1 MIFVNFK
8 SSLRATGANAE
19 KLIKELALAQ
29 KATPVPIIPVPHEL
43 DIWLCRKFWEGELW
57 TQHADFNGGTGKS
70 PVETIKEW
78 HPTSPRLSGASGIS
92 GVFLN
97 HSEHKY
103 EGYALLSKVINQCN
117 EYELK
122 TLVFAGTTDE
132 IGKILEAK
140 VIPTFVAYEPPELVG
155 SNDTSVAKAKPKSIK
170 EAADFLKAQDIPL
183 IVGAGIKDKED
194 VASCV
199 EYGAVGVAVSS
210 AIIHAEDVKAKV
222 LELAKGFE

>member
-8 SSLRATGANAE
+8 SAIRSTGKNAE
-19 KLIKELALAQ
+19 VLIRALGLAQ
-29 KATPVPIIPVPHEL
+29 KETEVPIIPVPHTL
-43 DIWLCRKFWEGELW
+43 DLWVCRENWDGELW
-57 TQHADFNGGTGKS
+57 AQHADFNGGTGKN
-70 PVETIKEW
+70 PVETLKEW
-78 HPTSPRLSGASGIS
+78 SPSTPFGVSGIS

-103 EGYALLSKVINQCN
+103 DGYHLLAKVINQCN

-122 TLVFAGTTDE
+122 TLVFAGTIDE
-132 IGKILEAK
+132 INKILEPK
-140 VIPTFVAYEPPELVG
+140 VIPTYIAYEPPELVG
-155 SNDTSVAKAKPKSIK
+155 SNETSVAKAKPKSIK
-170 EAADFLKAQDIPL
+170 EAAELLKKQDIPL

-222 LELAKGFE
+222 LELASGFAGN

>member
-29 KATPVPIIPVPHEL
+29 KATPVPIIPVPHNL
-43 DIWLCRKFWEGELW
+43 DIWMCRQHWSGDLW
-57 TQHADFNGGTGKS
+57 AQHADYNGGTGKN
-70 PVETIKEW
+70 PAETLKEW
-78 HPTSPRLSGASGIS
+78 YGSIS

-103 EGYALLSKVINQCN
+103 EGYSLLSKVINQCN

-140 VIPTFVAYEPPELVG
+140 VIPTFVAYEPPELIG
-155 SNDTSVAKAKPKSIK
+155 ALDTSVAKAKPKSIR
-170 EAADFLKAQDIPL
+170 EVADLLKSQNIPL